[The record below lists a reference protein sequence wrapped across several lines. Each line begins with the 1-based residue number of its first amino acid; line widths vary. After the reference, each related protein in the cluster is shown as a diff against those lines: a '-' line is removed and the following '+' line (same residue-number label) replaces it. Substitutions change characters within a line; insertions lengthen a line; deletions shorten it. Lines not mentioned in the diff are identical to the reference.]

1 MYAYPTSFSMEKLKA
16 GLAII
21 LRVGRD
27 RDNLSDL
34 EGLWQTS
41 DSRSFYRNVMSL
53 NRFKLLL
60 RCLRFDNWHARDE
73 GKLVDKFAAVS
84 ETRDIFL

>member
-27 RDNLSDL
+27 RNNFSDL
-34 EGLWQTS
+34 EALWQPS
-41 DSRSFYRNVMSL
+41 DSKAFYRNVMSS

-60 RCLRFDNWHARDE
+60 RCLRFDN
-73 GKLVDKFAAVS
+73 
-84 ETRDIFL
+84 